1 MITIGLIG
9 GIASGKSAVARDFQ
23 ELGAF
28 VIDADQVGHAVLD
41 LPHVTEQLVA
51 RWGTGILRE
60 NGEMNRSA
68 IAAIVFPTAKDL
80 DDDSSDY
87 QAELEFLESVTHPE
101 IRAKIQER
109 MEQVRQTGRF
119 EVIVLDA
126 AVMLK
131 TGWDTLC
138 DQLVYVDAPRELR
151 EKRAILRGMEASQ
164 FASREEAQIP
174 VNEKKKRADVV
185 IDNSGP
191 PQKTFRQVQEV
202 WQSLRKIA

>member
-51 RWGTGILRE
+51 RWGTGILGE

-68 IAAIVFPTAKDL
+68 IAAIVFPPVKDL

>member
-9 GIASGKSAVARDFQ
+9 GIASGKSAVARSFQ

-28 VIDADQVGHAVLD
+28 VIDADQVGHAVLE
-41 LPHVTEQLVA
+41 LPAVTKQLVA
-51 RWGTGILRE
+51 RWGTGILGE
-60 NGEMNRSA
+60 NGSINRSA
-68 IAAIVFPTAKDL
+68 VAAIVFPAADDVKDNE
-80 DDDSSDY
+80 SRHA
-87 QAELEFLESVTHPE
+87 AELKFLESVTHPE
-101 IRAKIQER
+101 IREKILER

-131 TGWDTLC
+131 SGWDSLC
-138 DQLVYVDAPRELR
+138 DQLIYVDAPRELR
-151 EKRAILRGMEASQ
+151 EKRAILRGMDATQ
-164 FASREEAQIP
+164 FASREAAQIP
-174 VNEKKKRADVV
+174 VEAKKKKADIV

>member
-51 RWGTGILRE
+51 RWGTGILGE

-68 IAAIVFPTAKDL
+68 IASIVFPPAKDL